1 MFVFDSIFVS
11 MFHVSMNYQLHTKYL
26 YTLSQEHN
34 FYLQVDS
41 YVHVSQRRMIE
52 LGRLPNFPLNNGIT
66 YQIHINIHINKV
78 TKIFLAS
85 SLSGNQM
92 EIK

>member
-52 LGRLPNFPLNNGIT
+52 LGPTQL
-66 YQIHINIHINKV
+66 
-78 TKIFLAS
+78 
-85 SLSGNQM
+85 SLKQWDYLSDTHQHSY
-92 EIK
+92 K